1 MAAPPPPVDVFI
13 PPAPAAPE
21 GPLFVNAADAI
32 VTSLPWLPWGPAAMV
47 AGVQRVSIS
56 NSEALKA
63 FAVKCKLDRSPPAVA
78 AMAPLN
84 PLTLKMG
91 AGAWSRILTAVRD
104 NGLSSLTLAVVE
116 ELHAYIRDKVP
127 IVILGAADWAP
138 APALGA
144 GNNAAQRA
152 ASGRRVMTER
162 SYGLPWMLTPSRVIH
177 TVNCPVSQGW
187 YSHM

>member
-21 GPLFVNAADAI
+21 APLFVDAADAI

-47 AGVQRVSIS
+47 AGVQRVSIA

-104 NGLSSLTLAVVE
+104 NGLANLTLAVVE
-116 ELHAYIRDKVP
+116 ELHTYIRDKVP

-144 GNNAAQRA
+144 GNKAAQRA
-152 ASGRRVMTER
+152 ASFVRAAF
-162 SYGLPWMLTPSRVIH
+162 
-177 TVNCPVSQGW
+177 VSW
-187 YSHM
+187 D